1 MLWLHEASD
10 SCNNPV
16 SLGVQVSI
24 RRKFDGLKH
33 GGRLVLHNLLQLDTQ
48 AQMLTACAS
57 LEGFIAQRVQQ
68 SSLQMGS

>member
-48 AQMLTACAS
+48 AQMLTACA
-57 LEGFIAQRVQQ
+57 RVHC
-68 SSLQMGS
+68 SESAAIKFADGLLK